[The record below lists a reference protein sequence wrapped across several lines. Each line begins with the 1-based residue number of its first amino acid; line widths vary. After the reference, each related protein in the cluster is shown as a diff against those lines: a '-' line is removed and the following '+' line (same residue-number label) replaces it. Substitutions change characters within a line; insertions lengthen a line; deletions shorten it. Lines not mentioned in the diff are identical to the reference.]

1 MLISVIE
8 ENLKTALTIL
18 NRRPDLNVRVSGLL
32 KAYGLNRHFFRLWVQ
47 NESTLLA
54 RLEGSFFLCNSADTD
69 YDEIAFFLR
78 FNPYFQRLFGTAEA
92 VAAVEACLES
102 GGKLKKY
109 DFLEFEAADAV
120 MPEREVICN
129 PNLNDVYEVMCKVG
143 FQIGDFMPWY
153 ADVSH
158 RIRHGCARA
167 FLIKVGDKPVSSC
180 LVSAESDTAGLLSGI
195 GTVEDYR
202 SRGFASDITR
212 FACKK
217 LTDDKKCPVLEC
229 CPAITAFYARLGF
242 RKTAETAELIIK

>member
-1 MLISVIE
+1 MLISVTE
-8 ENLKTALTIL
+8 ENLKTAQMIL
-18 NRRPDLNVRVSGLL
+18 NRRPELNVRVSGLL
-32 KAYGLNRHFFRLWVQ
+32 KAYGLDKHFFRLWVQ

-54 RLEGSFFLCNSADTD
+54 RLEGSFFLCGGPDTD

-92 VAAVEACLES
+92 VSAAESCLES
-102 GGKLKKY
+102 GGKLMKY
-109 DFLEFEAADAV
+109 DFLEFAEGNAV
-120 MPEREVICN
+120 MPERVVICN
-129 PNLNDVYEVMCKVG
+129 PDLNDVYEVMCKVG
-143 FQIGDFMPWY
+143 FQVGDFMPWY

-180 LVSAESDTAGLLSGI
+180 LVSVESEKAGLLSGI
-195 GTVEDYR
+195 GTIQEYR

-217 LTDDKKCPVLEC
+217 LIDDKKRPILEC
-229 CPAITAFYARLGF
+229 CPAITSFYTRLGF
-242 RKTAETAELIIK
+242 SKTAETAELIIS